1 MFITIPFIKRVQ
13 ESHIIPTIVKDM
25 KEGFIYVLKQPFILK
40 SMLLA
45 ALLNLILTPL
55 FVVGAPIIIRVTMES
70 SHTLYGIGMGLID
83 FATIIGALS
92 IGFLRKATD
101 ENIVLLDD
109 FNSFISN
116 TNGTISYTIYS

>member
-13 ESHIIPTIVKDM
+13 ESHIIPTIVRDM
-25 KEGFIYVLKQPFILK
+25 KGGFIYVLKQSFILK

-92 IGFLRKATD
+92 IGFCEKATD
-101 ENIVLLDD
+101 ANIVLLDD

-116 TNGTISYTIYS
+116 TDGTISYTSYS

>member
-1 MFITIPFIKRVQ
+1 
-13 ESHIIPTIVKDM
+13 
-25 KEGFIYVLKQPFILK
+25 
-40 SMLLA
+40 MLLA

-92 IGFLRKATD
+92 IRFFFEKATD

>member
-1 MFITIPFIKRVQ
+1 
-13 ESHIIPTIVKDM
+13 
-25 KEGFIYVLKQPFILK
+25 
-40 SMLLA
+40 MLLA

-92 IGFLRKATD
+92 IGFCEKATD
-101 ENIVLLDD
+101 ANIVLLDD

-116 TNGTISYTIYS
+116 TDGTISYTSYS

>member
-1 MFITIPFIKRVQ
+1 MLVIISCLAFFLSAILEMFITIPFIKRVQ
-13 ESHIIPTIVKDM
+13 RKPYHTDNCKGYER
-25 KEGFIYVLKQPFILK
+25 GFIYVLKQSFILK

-92 IGFLRKATD
+92 IGFLRK
-101 ENIVLLDD
+101 
-109 FNSFISN
+109 
-116 TNGTISYTIYS
+116 SYRCKHCIIG

>member
-1 MFITIPFIKRVQ
+1 
-13 ESHIIPTIVKDM
+13 
-25 KEGFIYVLKQPFILK
+25 
-40 SMLLA
+40 MLLA

-101 ENIVLLDD
+101 ANIVLLDD

-116 TNGTISYTIYS
+116 TDGTISYTSYS

>member
-1 MFITIPFIKRVQ
+1 
-13 ESHIIPTIVKDM
+13 
-25 KEGFIYVLKQPFILK
+25 
-40 SMLLA
+40 MLLA

-92 IGFLRKATD
+92 IGFCEKLQMQTLYYWMILIALLVIPMALSVTPVILNLGYYPPFILFYTFFYFNCNDYDSCIHLCDYCSPK
-101 ENIVLLDD
+101 EN
-109 FNSFISN
+109 
-116 TNGTISYTIYS
+116 TK

>member
-1 MFITIPFIKRVQ
+1 MQ

-70 SHTLYGIGMGLID
+70 SDMLYGVGMGLID
-83 FATIIGALS
+83 FATILGH
-92 IGFLRKATD
+92 
-101 ENIVLLDD
+101 
-109 FNSFISN
+109 
-116 TNGTISYTIYS
+116 YQ